1 MNCSNISGILSG
13 FNLETMKAS
22 DLLEELDANT
32 LTRKMIQLL
41 DKQVIV
47 NSWAYAGKGCFD
59 KDGHRLD
66 TKKKGCFNYKIEYK
80 DLSDFNEH
88 FYLIDE
94 IF

>member
-13 FNLETMKAS
+13 FNLETIKAS
-22 DLLEELDANT
+22 DLLEELDVNA

-47 NSWAYAGKGCFD
+47 NSWVYAGNGCFD
-59 KDGHRLD
+59 KDGNRLES
-66 TKKKGCFNYKIEYK
+66 KKKGCFNYKIEYK
-80 DLSDFNEH
+80 DLSNFNEH
-88 FYLIDE
+88 FYLVDE

>member
-47 NSWAYAGKGCFD
+47 NSWAYAGNGCFD
-59 KDGHRLD
+59 KDGNRLD
-66 TKKKGCFNYKIEYK
+66 SKKKGCFNYKIEYK

-88 FYLIDE
+88 FYLVDE

>member
-1 MNCSNISGILSG
+1 MLSG
-13 FNLETMKAS
+13 FNLETIKAS

-47 NSWAYAGKGCFD
+47 NSWAYAGNGCFE
-59 KDGHRLD
+59 KDGNRLD
-66 TKKKGCFNYKIEYK
+66 SKKKGCFNYKIEYK

-88 FYLIDE
+88 FYLVDE

>member
-13 FNLETMKAS
+13 FNLEKIKAS
-22 DLLEELDANT
+22 DLLEELDVNT

-47 NSWAYAGKGCFD
+47 NSWAYAGNGCFD
-59 KDGHRLD
+59 KDGNRLES
-66 TKKKGCFNYKIEYK
+66 KKKGCFNYKIEYK
-80 DLSDFNEH
+80 DLSNFNEH
-88 FYLIDE
+88 FYLVDE